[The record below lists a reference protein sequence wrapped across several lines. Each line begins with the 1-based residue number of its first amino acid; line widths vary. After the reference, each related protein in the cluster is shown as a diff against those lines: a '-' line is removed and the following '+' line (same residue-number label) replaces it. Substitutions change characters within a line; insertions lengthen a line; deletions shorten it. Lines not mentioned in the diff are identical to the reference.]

1 MTAEDS
7 ILKKRILLIGY
18 PEIELGL
25 AAEHF
30 AAAGETVATDRTQ
43 TFTPGGA
50 LSYAGVAVT
59 RLGGEA
65 ILCGTVGADNHG
77 RELLG
82 FYKELGMDTR
92 FVQTVKT
99 AETPISVYLSAEGGQ
114 AAYRHT
120 ALCGSITPDLV
131 EDAFTT
137 EPDAVYVSMD
147 IPADACL
154 CAAALAREKKTP
166 AFFDGEDIAEDF
178 PLERLGDV
186 SLIALSPQMTVRYT
200 GISPRDAQSNLRAA
214 VELSK
219 TVKAKTYVFKFGVG
233 GAFAYKGNF
242 SYYVPYVE
250 YADPRFTKLLI
261 PAMILE
267 NLRSAKSVRA
277 LRYASTVIAR
287 AAARGDAPLSSI
299 PSETDVLRYILEH
312 EVEL

>member
-1 MTAEDS
+1 M
-7 ILKKRILLIGY
+7 KKRILLIGN

-25 AAEHF
+25 TATEF
-30 AAAGETVATDRTQ
+30 AQAGQTVSGNFEE

-50 LSYAGVAVT
+50 LGYAGTAIS

-65 ILCGTVGADNHG
+65 ILCGRVGGDSHG
-77 RELLG
+77 KETLE
-82 FYKELGMDTR
+82 FYRQLGMDAR
-92 FVQTVKT
+92 FVEVDKT
-99 AETPISVYLSAEGGQ
+99 AKTPISLYLRAAGAEEV
-114 AAYRHT
+114 YRHT
-120 ALCGSITPDLV
+120 GLCASITPDLV

-147 IPADACL
+147 IPADAAL
-154 CAAALAREKKTP
+154 LAARLAREKKIP
-166 AFFDGEDIAEDF
+166 AFFDGEIFARDF
-178 PLERLGDV
+178 PLEELGEV
-186 SLIALSPQMTVRYT
+186 SLIALSPQMTLRHT
-200 GISPRDAQSNLRAA
+200 GIEPRDVQSNLRAA

-250 YADPRFTKLLI
+250 NADPRFTKLLI
-261 PAMILE
+261 PAMIVE
-267 NLRSAKSVRA
+267 NLRSNKSVRA
-277 LRYASTVIAR
+277 LRYASTVIER
-287 AAARGDAPLSSI
+287 AAAQGDAPLLSI